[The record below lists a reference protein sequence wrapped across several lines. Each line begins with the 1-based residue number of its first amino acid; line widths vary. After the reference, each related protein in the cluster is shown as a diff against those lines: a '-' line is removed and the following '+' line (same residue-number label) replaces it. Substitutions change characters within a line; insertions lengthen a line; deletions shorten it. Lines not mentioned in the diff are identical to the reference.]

1 MQELEW
7 EYLVGDHFQQTT
19 DGDDNYKQEKLSL
32 FSQPPKDT
40 ASEGE
45 VGMIENMWVNTKRVD
60 LYRGINK
67 AMHQVTTEMHIRE
80 MVVLR
85 WLRSMGSSREKIEY
99 KEDDAAASD
108 APSSP

>member
-7 EYLVGDHFQQTT
+7 EYLVGDHFQPTT
-19 DGDDNYKQEKLSL
+19 DGDDSYKQEKLSL
-32 FSQPPKDT
+32 FPQPPKET
-40 ASEGE
+40 ALEGE
-45 VGMIENMWVNTKRVD
+45 AGMIDSLWANTRRVD

-67 AMHQVTTEMHIRE
+67 EMNRVTTEMHIRE
-80 MVVLR
+80 TVVLR

-108 APSSP
+108 TPSSP